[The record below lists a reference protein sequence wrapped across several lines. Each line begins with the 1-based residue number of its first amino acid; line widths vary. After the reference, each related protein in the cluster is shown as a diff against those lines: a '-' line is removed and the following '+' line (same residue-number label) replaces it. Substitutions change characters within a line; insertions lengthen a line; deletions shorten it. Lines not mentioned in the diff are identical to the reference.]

1 MIKTFAGTFFS
12 CADKFTEIPKMTPST
27 YNAPGSQISDI
38 QLVELVKQ
46 ASDGNRFA
54 FEQLI
59 DRYQGDIYRMI
70 YYRIRVRMDA
80 EDLTQ
85 DVFTRAFRSVSRL
98 REPDRFRSWLFRIA
112 VNRVNDY
119 LRKKKV
125 RSIFKSSD
133 ENPDIQPEANPFQEQ
148 PEALEQVLKV
158 DFWRQV
164 GRIAKKLSKME
175 REVFMLRFLDNLNIN
190 EIAQALKKSESTV
203 KTHLYRALTKFKKDK
218 RLRQF
223 LQEDLT

>member
-1 MIKTFAGTFFS
+1 
-12 CADKFTEIPKMTPST
+12 MTPST
-27 YNAPGSQISDI
+27 HNAPGSQTADI
-38 QLVELVKQ
+38 QLAELVKQ

-59 DRYQGDIYRMI
+59 DHYQGDIYRMI
-70 YYRIRVRMDA
+70 YYRVRTRMDA

-85 DVFTRAFRSVSRL
+85 DVFIRAFRSISRL
-98 REPDRFRSWLFRIA
+98 REPDRFRGWLFRIA

-119 LRKKKV
+119 LRKKRV

-133 ENPDIQPEANPFQEQ
+133 ENPDIEPQATQSQEQ
-148 PEALEQVLKV
+148 PEALEQVLKE

-190 EIAQALKKSESTV
+190 EIARILKKSESTI
-203 KTHLYRALTKFKKDK
+203 KTHLYRALAKFKKEK
-218 RLRQF
+218 TLRQF
-223 LQEDLT
+223 LQEDIT

>member
-1 MIKTFAGTFFS
+1 MN
-12 CADKFTEIPKMTPST
+12 PST
-27 YNAPGSQISDI
+27 HNVSGSKPSGD
-38 QLVELVKQ
+38 QLTELVVQ
-46 ASDGNRFA
+46 ARDGNRPA

-59 DRYQGDIYRMI
+59 DRFQGEIHRMI
-70 YYRIRVRMDA
+70 YYRIRARMDT

-85 DVFTRAFRSVSRL
+85 DVFIRAYRSISRI
-98 REPDRFRSWLFRIA
+98 REPGKFRSWLFTIA

-133 ENPDIQPEANPFQEQ
+133 EDTSIQPAATDGQDP
-148 PEALEQVLKV
+148 PEALEQILKE
-158 DFWRQV
+158 DFWRHI

-175 REVFMLRFLDNLNIN
+175 REVFMLRFLDNLNID
-190 EIAQALKKSESTV
+190 EIARILKKSDSTV
-203 KTHLYRALTKFKKDK
+203 KTHLYRALAKFRNEKK
-218 RLRQF
+218 LRQF

>member
-1 MIKTFAGTFFS
+1 MN
-12 CADKFTEIPKMTPST
+12 PST
-27 YNAPGSQISDI
+27 HNVSGSKPSGDQMTD
-38 QLVELVKQ
+38 LVIK
-46 ASDGNRFA
+46 ARDGNRIA

-59 DRYQGDIYRMI
+59 GCYQGDIHRMI
-70 YYRIRVRMDA
+70 YYRVRDRMDA

-85 DVFTRAFRSVSRL
+85 DVFIRAYRSISRI
-98 REPDRFRSWLFRIA
+98 REPGKFRSWLFTIA

-133 ENPDIQPEANPFQEQ
+133 EDTSIQPAATDGQDP
-148 PEALEQVLKV
+148 PEALEQILKE
-158 DFWRQV
+158 DFWRHI

-175 REVFMLRFLDNLNIN
+175 REVFMLRFLDNLNID
-190 EIAQALKKSESTV
+190 EIARILKKSDSTV
-203 KTHLYRALTKFKKDK
+203 KTHLYRALAKFRNEKK
-218 RLRQF
+218 LRQF

>member
-1 MIKTFAGTFFS
+1 
-12 CADKFTEIPKMTPST
+12 MTPST
-27 YNAPGSQISDI
+27 HNVSGSKTSGDQMTDLVI
-38 QLVELVKQ
+38 Q
-46 ASDGNRFA
+46 ARDGNRFA
-54 FEQLI
+54 FNQII

-70 YYRIRVRMDA
+70 FYRIRARMDA

-85 DVFTRAFRSVSRL
+85 DVFIRVYRNISRI
-98 REPDRFRSWLFRIA
+98 REPRKFRSWLFTIA

-133 ENPDIQPEANPFQEQ
+133 EGTEFQPDATQFRDQ
-148 PEALEQVLKV
+148 PEALEQVLKE

-164 GRIAKKLSKME
+164 GQILKKLSRME
-175 REVFMLRFLDNLNIN
+175 REVFLLRFLDNLNLN
-190 EIAQALKKSESTV
+190 EIAQTLKKSESTV
-203 KTHLYRALTKFKKDK
+203 KTHLYRALAKFKKEK
-218 RLRQF
+218 ELRQF

>member
-1 MIKTFAGTFFS
+1 MN
-12 CADKFTEIPKMTPST
+12 PST
-27 YNAPGSQISDI
+27 HNVSGSKPADD
-38 QLVELVKQ
+38 QLTELVIK
-46 ASDGNRFA
+46 ARDGNRLA

-59 DRYQGDIYRMI
+59 DRFQGEIHRMI
-70 YYRIRVRMDA
+70 YYRIRARMDT

-85 DVFTRAFRSVSRL
+85 DVFIRAYRSISRI
-98 REPDRFRSWLFRIA
+98 REPGKFRSWLFTIA

-133 ENPDIQPEANPFQEQ
+133 EDTSIQPAATDGQDP
-148 PEALEQVLKV
+148 PEALEQILKE
-158 DFWRQV
+158 DFWRHI

-175 REVFMLRFLDNLNIN
+175 REVFMLRFLDNLNID
-190 EIAQALKKSESTV
+190 EIARILKKSDSTV
-203 KTHLYRALTKFKKDK
+203 KTHLYRALAKFRNEKK
-218 RLRQF
+218 LRQF